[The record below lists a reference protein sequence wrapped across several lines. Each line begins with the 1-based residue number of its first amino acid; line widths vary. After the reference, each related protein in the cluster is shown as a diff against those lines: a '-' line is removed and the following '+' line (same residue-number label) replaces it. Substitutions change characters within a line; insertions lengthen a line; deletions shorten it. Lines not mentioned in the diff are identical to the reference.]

1 MLQTDGLLDNLWAP
15 DVQRVLGRHSFAACG
30 LPNVR
35 GDGGLNTTDATINAE
50 GEKAPEEGCKGLL
63 ESIAVELAVR
73 SHAVG
78 EDPRAKS
85 PFAFHARAASHSWR
99 GGKMD
104 DVVVVLGLVVEDDA
118 KTSGSRYRS

>member
-1 MLQTDGLLDNLWAP
+1 M
-15 DVQRVLGRHSFAACG
+15 
-30 LPNVR
+30 
-35 GDGGLNTTDATINAE
+35 NAE

-78 EDPRAKS
+78 EDPRARSPS
-85 PFAFHARAASHSWR
+85 PFAVHARAARQIWR

-104 DVVVVLGLVVEDDA
+104 DVVVVLGLVVEGDA
-118 KTSGSRYRS
+118 KTSGSRM